1 MVIGYD
7 DFKEELIM
15 TEKVMHPFK
24 DTING
29 FTFINVCPH
38 AVDILFKDGKVHHF
52 DKPTEDVPI
61 PRVEEIKEEG
71 PFSVESFPAECPNS
85 KMGNPVNVP
94 LHKRGTVYIT
104 SSKVAE
110 TLNNAGRD
118 DFIAPGTLIRD
129 ENGQPVGANGFKF
142 PM

>member
-15 TEKVMHPFK
+15 TEKVMRPFK
-24 DTING
+24 ASING

>member
-1 MVIGYD
+1 
-7 DFKEELIM
+7 M

-52 DKPTEDVPI
+52 DKPDESVPI

>member
-1 MVIGYD
+1 VVIGYD

-15 TEKVMHPFK
+15 TEKIMHPFK
-24 DTING
+24 VNING
-29 FTFINVCPH
+29 YTFINICPH

>member
-24 DTING
+24 ANING

>member
-24 DTING
+24 AKING
-29 FTFINVCPH
+29 YTFINVCPH
-38 AVDILFKDGKVHHF
+38 GVDILFKDGKVHHF
-52 DKPTEDVPI
+52 DKPDEGVPI

-110 TLNNAGRD
+110 TLNNSGRD

>member
-1 MVIGYD
+1 
-7 DFKEELIM
+7 M
-15 TEKVMHPFK
+15 TEKIMHPFK
-24 DTING
+24 VNING
-29 FTFINVCPH
+29 YTFINVCPH

>member
-24 DTING
+24 ANING
-29 FTFINVCPH
+29 YTFINVCPH

-61 PRVEEIKEEG
+61 PRVEEIKEDG
-71 PFSVESFPAECPNS
+71 PFSVDSFPAECPNS

>member
-24 DTING
+24 AKING
-29 FTFINVCPH
+29 YTFINVCPH
-38 AVDILFKDGKVHHF
+38 GVDILFKDGKVHHF